1 MLKIAIAGNTSLAYY
16 CAQKLCRN
24 GAPIEAVL
32 IPRKGASE
40 QYDAVDFSPLAGEFR
55 IRQISIPLTKDST
68 ELPSIDI
75 LIKLEWPDRLK
86 IPLVPAVASLG
97 VNLVGQYNSG
107 QAFDIAAALY
117 NGSSQ
122 FDLQLIGSFKEHNE
136 SSVIGQSAIAIN
148 IFDDVRSLK
157 SKAAVIIA
165 RMLLENVASLAQAE
179 PLVIAPVA
187 PGIIKSTLDKAIDW
201 NRDAA
206 GIHNQVRSLTH
217 PGQGAITEFEGSRL
231 YVWHGH
237 VYDLPGS
244 IYGAAK
250 PGTILD
256 SIEELGVVVQTSK
269 GAFLV
274 TKIQPAGSPE
284 LPAWIWAYD
293 YHIQTGDIFT
303 NAGAMLITV

>member
-1 MLKIAIAGNTSLAYY
+1 MYKIAIAGNTSLAYY

-24 GAPIEAVL
+24 GAPVEMVFL
-32 IPRKGASE
+32 PRKGSAE

-55 IRQISIPLTKDST
+55 IRQVSLPITRDQS
-68 ELPSIDI
+68 ELPAIDI
-75 LIKLEWPDRLK
+75 LIKLEWPERIK
-86 IPLVPAVASLG
+86 IPINPSIASLS
-97 VNLVGQYNSG
+97 VNLTGQYSNNQLLDVAACLGLGNSE
-107 QAFDIAAALY
+107 
-117 NGSSQ
+117 
-122 FDLQLIGSFKEHNE
+122 FDLQLLGSTKEHPDLA
-136 SSVIGQSAIAIN
+136 VIAQSTIAIN

-165 RMLLENVASLAQAE
+165 RMLLENILALAQSE

-187 PGIIKSTLDKAIDW
+187 PAISKAALDKAIDW
-201 NRDAA
+201 NKDSAT
-206 GIHNQVRSLTH
+206 IHNQIRSLTH
-217 PGQGAITEFEGSRL
+217 PGFGAITEFDGRRL

-237 VYDLPGS
+237 QYDIPGS
-244 IYGAAK
+244 IYGAAR

-269 GAFLV
+269 GAFLI

-284 LPAWIWAYD
+284 LPAWIWSYD
-293 YHIQTGDIFT
+293 YHIQTGDVFT

>member
-16 CAQKLCRN
+16 CAEKLCRN
-24 GAPIEAVL
+24 AAPIEAVL
-32 IPRKGASE
+32 IPRKNATD

-55 IRQISIPLTKDST
+55 IRQIIVPLTKDSA
-68 ELPSIDI
+68 ELPAIDL
-75 LIKLEWPDRLK
+75 LIKLEWPERYK
-86 IPLVPAVASLG
+86 VAIVPTIASLG
-97 VNLVGQYNSG
+97 ANVVGQYNSG
-107 QAFDIAAALY
+107 QALDIAAALK
-117 NGSSQ
+117 NGDSH
-122 FDLQLIGSFKEHNE
+122 FELQLIGSLKDKNE
-136 SSVIGQSAIAIN
+136 LSVIGQSSITIN

-157 SKAAVIIA
+157 SKAAVLIA
-165 RMLLENVASLAQAE
+165 RMLLENVASLAQSE
-179 PLVIAPVA
+179 PLTISPVG
-187 PGIIKSTLDKAIDW
+187 PNIIKTTLDKAIDW
-201 NRDAA
+201 NTDAA

-231 YVWHGH
+231 YIWHGH

-269 GAFLV
+269 GAFLI

-284 LPAWIWAYD
+284 LPSWIWAFD

-303 NAGAMLITV
+303 NVESMLIKV